1 MIIYIHPE
9 KLRAL
14 LTRVYKS
21 DYSKFYSDLYQRHTK
36 QDNPKNLEESF
47 LDFETE
53 HQWDNSYAES
63 VLKKIPLLTRKDITS
78 VHPNGRTY
86 VDSSDIEFVSYTSGT
101 SNGTPL
107 VIQWSHVDNYY
118 YDPSLGLDIK
128 KPLILHP
135 ALNKNFGHTF
145 IQQCRQA
152 TRPLSPVFADYQQL
166 PQSAVLAA
174 QTGVDS
180 IYTTPTLA
188 EHLHT
193 YLEKKY
199 DAKNIKL
206 LVLFSETMTP
216 TKKEV
221 LSKLYPSAHIAN
233 VYASSEIGQ
242 ILLFPTSKEIQSG
255 FDKMHILKEA
265 VVAVEL
271 INDELVITMDQNK
284 AFPLIRYSTGDHFY
298 YDASDD
304 SLTWKGRDS
313 IDSVKVNGM
322 EVKIEDIEKAL
333 SYCTSDIG
341 NIYQFHLYSHKN
353 DTDNRE
359 QIKIV
364 VETTIKHPTRFAQ
377 EEARD
382 NIIKSLLQRWKLT
395 SSATVQDAI
404 HKGLVSS
411 VEVSFVDA
419 LSFQSTK
426 TRRLV
431 THF

>member
-9 KLRAL
+9 KLRSL
-14 LTRVYKS
+14 FSRVYKS
-21 DYSKFYSDLYQRHTK
+21 DYSNFYSDLYRRHTQQQSEGDESLLSILETK
-36 QDNPKNLEESF
+36 Q
-47 LDFETE
+47 
-53 HQWDNSYAES
+53 QWDNAYAES
-63 VLKKIPLLTRKDITS
+63 ILNQIPLLTRKDITS
-78 VHPNGRTY
+78 THPNNRTY
-86 VDSSDIEFVSYTSGT
+86 VAPSDIEFISYTSGT

-107 VIQWSHVDNYY
+107 VVQWSHVDNYY

-152 TRPLSPVFADYQQL
+152 TPPLSPVFADYQQM
-166 PQSAVLAA
+166 PQSAVLAS
-174 QTGVDS
+174 QTEVDS

-188 EHLHT
+188 EHIHPL
-193 YLEKKY
+193 LQKEY
-199 DAKNIKL
+199 DPQKIKL

-242 ILLFPTSKEIQSG
+242 ILFHPTSEEIRSNI
-255 FDKMHILKEA
+255 DKMHILKDA

-271 INDELVITMDQNK
+271 IDNELIITMDQNK
-284 AFPLIRYSTGDHFY
+284 AFPLIRYSTGDHFH

-304 SLTWKGRDS
+304 SLIWKGRDS
-313 IDSVKVNGM
+313 IDTVKVNGM
-322 EVKIEDIEKAL
+322 EIKIEDIEHAL
-333 SYCTSDIG
+333 TYCSRDIG
-341 NIYQFHLYSHKN
+341 NTYQFHIYSHTHN
-353 DTDNRE
+353 TNTRE

-382 NIIKSLLQRWKLT
+382 SIKKALLQRWKLT
-395 SSATVQDAI
+395 SSATLQDAVD
-404 HKGLVSS
+404 KGLVST
-411 VEVSFVDA
+411 VEVTFVEA
-419 LSFQSTK
+419 LSLQSTK

-431 THF
+431 SHF